1 MEIDGRSLRKGKN
14 KRLNIDKYGETDEN
28 FNGRAV
34 ITMKNENGKQTNRF
48 EKRRRTAAIVAEVA
62 AMVLSIIFSAFASS
76 AHAAT
81 SADLKKEVAS
91 AQKSRDEAKKQL
103 DSVKANKTNVAN
115 EVLAIDNDINKAEDD
130 LATTENAINQSVIDL
145 AQKEEE
151 LKIAEE
157 NCVQY
162 DDAFKT
168 RARIMYEDGTSTY
181 LEVILGATSFGD
193 FLSRVEMVQEVIEY
207 DKRMLAELI
216 ASRNA
221 IKEAKDAVAAE
232 KEALEL
238 RQTELETKKAELAD
252 RLEAKSLLLKQLESD
267 VEAYQ
272 KAYDKAEAE
281 EKKFAAQLKAQLDK
295 EAEEAKKNNTTVAK
309 YTGSGKFQWPC
320 PASSR
325 ITSYYGYRIHPVYK
339 TRKFHSGIDI
349 GAGYGSAIVAAE
361 SGTVMMAGYNGGY
374 GKCVVINHGSGIT
387 TLYGHASSLL
397 VNVGDKVTK
406 GQTIA
411 KVGSTGVST
420 GNHLHFEVRVNGT
433 TTDPLSYVK

>member
-1 MEIDGRSLRKGKN
+1 MILTGISSNGGGDREVLDRK
-14 KRLNIDKYGETDEN
+14 
-28 FNGRAV
+28 AV
-34 ITMKNENGKQTNRF
+34 IIMKNESGNKF
-48 EKRRRTAAIVAEVA
+48 EKRRRAAAIVAIVVVA
-62 AMVLSIIFSAFASS
+62 AMVISIIFSSFVSSAYAASS
-76 AHAAT
+76 
-81 SADLKKEVAS
+81 SELKKEVAA
-91 AQKSRDEAKKQL
+91 AQKSREDAQKQL
-103 DSVKANKTNVAN
+103 NTVKANKANVSN
-115 EVLAIDNDINKAEDD
+115 EVLAIDNDITKAEND
-130 LATTENAINQSVIDL
+130 LANTEASITQSVADL

-151 LKIAEE
+151 LRIAEE

-162 DDAFKT
+162 DDTFKT
-168 RARIMYEDGTSTY
+168 RARIMYENGTSTY

-193 FLSRVEMVQEVIEY
+193 FLSRIEMVQEIIEY
-207 DKRMLAELI
+207 DKKMLAELI

-238 RQTELETKKAELAD
+238 RQSELEAKKAELAD
-252 RLEAKSLLLKQLESD
+252 RLEAKSLLLQQLESD
-267 VEAYQ
+267 LDEYQ

-295 EAEEAKKNNTTVAK
+295 EAAEAKKNNTTVAK

-325 ITSYYGYRIHPVYK
+325 ITSYYGYRIHPVYN

-349 GAGYGSAIVAAE
+349 GAGYGADIVAAE
-361 SGTVMMAGYNGGY
+361 SGTVMMASYNGGY

-387 TLYGHASSLL
+387 TLYGHASSIL
-397 VNVGDKVTK
+397 VNVGDKVSK

-411 KVGSTGVST
+411 KVGATGVAT
-420 GNHLHFEVRVNGT
+420 GNHLHFEVRINGS